1 MVERPAR
8 PSYNKSSDRRPS
20 SRKPSDRKPSDRKP
34 SDRRGSDRSGPR
46 PARGGVG
53 RERNDLRDENRRVRK
68 FAEPEIPIEVTGKE
82 L

>member
-8 PSYNKSSDRRPS
+8 PSYNKSSDRRLS

-34 SDRRGSDRSGPR
+34 SDRRGSDRNGPR

-53 RERNDLRDENRRVRK
+53 GDVSVGDWDFSDCANSGGGEK
-68 FAEPEIPIEVTGKE
+68 YWT
-82 L
+82 